1 MLQSKTDNPLDGLH
15 LETYVRADADGVA
28 SCAAGLLAAR
38 CAEAVSRRG
47 VFTLAL
53 SGGSTPLTLFRLLRT
68 EAWAARVDW
77 AHTRV
82 FWVDERCVTPDHP
95 ASNYGAA
102 NQELLAHVPAAEIY
116 PMDGEIDPG
125 ESAVAYEELLR
136 QHVPAEQGMPRLD
149 CALLGMGDD
158 GHTASLFPGSPLLA
172 PEALR
177 SGRLTGFAVAEHLA
191 PKPESRRITLT
202 LEMINAA
209 RCIEVDNELTGF
221 GFTAAAVHVVDV
233 IPAIRMESILK
244 KRQTEQELNLL
255 LRHALFQ
262 LTHHFRGY
270 KIALIDIRTVRVQ
283 ERRRPFGCAVPC
295 PRNRLASAESQAG
308 CCQH

>member
-82 FWVDERCVTPDHP
+82 FWVDERCVAPDHP

-136 QHVPAEQGMPRLD
+136 QHVPAEEGMPRLD
-149 CALLGMGDD
+149 CALLGMGDAARNTLQFFTIPVGYLLGGVLVD
-158 GHTASLFPGSPLLA
+158 RVFEPLMAVQFPGSPLLA

-209 RCIEVDNELTGF
+209 RCCLYLATGEGKRPPLGKALDLLAPASLPVQLVRPKGGELIWVMDE
-221 GFTAAAVHVVDV
+221 AACGG
-233 IPAIRMESILK
+233 
-244 KRQTEQELNLL
+244 RQ
-255 LRHALFQ
+255 
-262 LTHHFRGY
+262 
-270 KIALIDIRTVRVQ
+270 
-283 ERRRPFGCAVPC
+283 
-295 PRNRLASAESQAG
+295 
-308 CCQH
+308 

>member
-82 FWVDERCVTPDHP
+82 FWVDERCVAPDHP

-149 CALLGMGDD
+149 CALLGMGTT
-158 GHTASLFPGSPLLA
+158 GIPLRCSP
-172 PEALR
+172 
-177 SGRLTGFAVAEHLA
+177 
-191 PKPESRRITLT
+191 
-202 LEMINAA
+202 AA
-209 RCIEVDNELTGF
+209 RCWRPRRCVR
-221 GFTAAAVHVVDV
+221 AA
-233 IPAIRMESILK
+233 
-244 KRQTEQELNLL
+244 
-255 LRHALFQ
+255 
-262 LTHHFRGY
+262 
-270 KIALIDIRTVRVQ
+270 
-283 ERRRPFGCAVPC
+283 
-295 PRNRLASAESQAG
+295 
-308 CCQH
+308 

>member
-82 FWVDERCVTPDHP
+82 FWVDERCVAPDHP

-158 GHTASLFPGSPLLA
+158 GHTASLFPGSPNLAEGLDLNSTRRCLPLLA
-172 PEALR
+172 PSVPHQRLSLTR
-177 SGRLTGFAVAEHLA
+177 SL
-191 PKPESRRITLT
+191 
-202 LEMINAA
+202 
-209 RCIEVDNELTGF
+209 
-221 GFTAAAVHVVDV
+221 
-233 IPAIRMESILK
+233 
-244 KRQTEQELNLL
+244 
-255 LRHALFQ
+255 
-262 LTHHFRGY
+262 
-270 KIALIDIRTVRVQ
+270 
-283 ERRRPFGCAVPC
+283 
-295 PRNRLASAESQAG
+295 LASAAFIALSVQGPGKLATLRAALAG
-308 CCQH
+308 NDLTEMPIRAFLHDPLSIFWCP

>member
-82 FWVDERCVTPDHP
+82 FWVDERCVAPDHP

-116 PMDGEIDPG
+116 RRYIPEIGGNSETVCIPAKGADRLREGWERNGKGWVTETMPSKLPG
-125 ESAVAYEELLR
+125 CVNVILYYGSSTYDTAQMSRLISLAVQDCR
-136 QHVPAEQGMPRLD
+136 EQGVETMP
-149 CALLGMGDD
+149 
-158 GHTASLFPGSPLLA
+158 P
-172 PEALR
+172 
-177 SGRLTGFAVAEHLA
+177 
-191 PKPESRRITLT
+191 
-202 LEMINAA
+202 
-209 RCIEVDNELTGF
+209 
-221 GFTAAAVHVVDV
+221 
-233 IPAIRMESILK
+233 
-244 KRQTEQELNLL
+244 QELAAMMEGWN
-255 LRHALFQ
+255 A
-262 LTHHFRGY
+262 
-270 KIALIDIRTVRVQ
+270 
-283 ERRRPFGCAVPC
+283 
-295 PRNRLASAESQAG
+295 QADKG
-308 CCQH
+308 SGDPA

>member
-53 SGGSTPLTLFRLLRT
+53 SGGSTPLTLYRLLRT

-82 FWVDERCVTPDHP
+82 FWVDERCVAPDHP

-136 QHVPAEQGMPRLD
+136 QHVPAEEGMPRLD

-158 GHTASLFPGSPLLA
+158 GHTASLFPDSPLLA

-209 RCIEVDNELTGF
+209 RCVPVF
-221 GFTAAAVHVVDV
+221 GDGGGEAPSARQGAGSAGACLFARAARAAEGWRADLGYGRSRLRWAAVEGGLRKGICPEAVGG
-233 IPAIRMESILK
+233 IASMLSRILW
-244 KRQTEQELNLL
+244 
-255 LRHALFQ
+255 
-262 LTHHFRGY
+262 
-270 KIALIDIRTVRVQ
+270 D
-283 ERRRPFGCAVPC
+283 P
-295 PRNRLASAESQAG
+295 
-308 CCQH
+308 

>member
-1 MLQSKTDNPLDGLH
+1 MGFILKRMSGPMRTGWRHAPPGCWPPA
-15 LETYVRADADGVA
+15 VRRPYPGAA
-28 SCAAGLLAAR
+28 S
-38 CAEAVSRRG
+38 SRWPW
-47 VFTLAL
+47 

-82 FWVDERCVTPDHP
+82 FWVDERCVAPDHP

-136 QHVPAEQGMPRLD
+136 QHVPAEEGMPRLD

-177 SGRLTGFAVAEHLA
+177 S
-191 PKPESRRITLT
+191 
-202 LEMINAA
+202 AA
-209 RCIEVDNELTGF
+209 
-221 GFTAAAVHVVDV
+221 
-233 IPAIRMESILK
+233 
-244 KRQTEQELNLL
+244 
-255 LRHALFQ
+255 
-262 LTHHFRGY
+262 
-270 KIALIDIRTVRVQ
+270 
-283 ERRRPFGCAVPC
+283 
-295 PRNRLASAESQAG
+295 
-308 CCQH
+308 

>member
-82 FWVDERCVTPDHP
+82 FWVDERCVAPDHP

-177 SGRLTGFAVAEHLA
+177 SGRLTGFAVALA

-209 RCIEVDNELTGF
+209 RCCLYL
-221 GFTAAAVHVVDV
+221 A
-233 IPAIRMESILK
+233 
-244 KRQTEQELNLL
+244 
-255 LRHALFQ
+255 
-262 LTHHFRGY
+262 
-270 KIALIDIRTVRVQ
+270 TVR
-283 ERRRPFGCAVPC
+283 
-295 PRNRLASAESQAG
+295 LAIG
-308 CCQH
+308 

>member
-82 FWVDERCVTPDHP
+82 FWVDERCVAPDHP

-177 SGRLTGFAVAEHLA
+177 SGRLPGFAVAEHLA

-209 RCIEVDNELTGF
+209 RCCLYLATGE
-221 GFTAAAVHVVDV
+221 GASISGASAVSCAVSE
-233 IPAIRMESILK
+233 P
-244 KRQTEQELNLL
+244 
-255 LRHALFQ
+255 
-262 LTHHFRGY
+262 
-270 KIALIDIRTVRVQ
+270 
-283 ERRRPFGCAVPC
+283 RRRPATSRATRPSSCRRIPSRRSSLRRRSSSVLKNSRFGMKQSSPQGTRLLRRRCCAVVTL
-295 PRNRLASAESQAG
+295 RNGFRGPSVRG
-308 CCQH
+308 GF

>member
-53 SGGSTPLTLFRLLRT
+53 SGGSTPLTLYRLLRT

-82 FWVDERCVTPDHP
+82 FWVDERCVAPDHP

-125 ESAVAYEELLR
+125 EPWPMRNFCGNTFRRKRGCPVLIAPCSAWGTTGIPLR
-136 QHVPAEQGMPRLD
+136 
-149 CALLGMGDD
+149 C
-158 GHTASLFPGSPLLA
+158 SP
-172 PEALR
+172 
-177 SGRLTGFAVAEHLA
+177 
-191 PKPESRRITLT
+191 
-202 LEMINAA
+202 AA
-209 RCIEVDNELTGF
+209 RCWRPRRCVR
-221 GFTAAAVHVVDV
+221 AA
-233 IPAIRMESILK
+233 
-244 KRQTEQELNLL
+244 
-255 LRHALFQ
+255 
-262 LTHHFRGY
+262 
-270 KIALIDIRTVRVQ
+270 
-283 ERRRPFGCAVPC
+283 
-295 PRNRLASAESQAG
+295 
-308 CCQH
+308 